1 MKTYKPLKIMLK
13 ITSHDLPL
21 NPIMAVNLDELQQQV
36 FELEDLKSTCKNGE
50 LKRFD
55 SIGKY
60 SIFVFIFNTMTPC
73 SSAKEADFVDVSFP
87 TVEMKLPEI
96 ALTTNVGWSFFSLN
110 PDTSDNLEKYFVDK
124 KRTLLKPVFR
134 FPQPYSEDHRIECLL
149 TTIKRKYQLPNSLAN
164 AEKVVPQ
171 LETDGY
177 CQFSGGGDILVHSG
191 LETLVVQGKEEDNE
205 EGHGGLSPISDGTA
219 ASTTLSV
226 EGKKGD
232 YSYERLKYQLF
243 ANIVRASVVKFINSM
258 KRFDEKSIEDVNII
272 TGYGA
277 NYTGCGHIGFYKLE
291 MTFNQNTTMIT
302 KLELSQRPQQYAA
315 AIMDY
320 ILDYFFKKLN
330 QYQK

>member
-13 ITSHDLPL
+13 ITLHDLPL
-21 NPIMAVNLDELQQQV
+21 KPTMVVNLDELQQQV
-36 FELEDLKSTCKNGE
+36 FELEDLKSTCENGE

-73 SSAKEADFVDVSFP
+73 SSAKEADFIHVDFP
-87 TVEMKLPEI
+87 IAEMKLPEM

-110 PDTSDNLEKYFVDK
+110 PDASDNLEKYFVDK
-124 KRTLLKPVFR
+124 KRLLLNPVIL
-134 FPQPYSEDHRIECLL
+134 FPIPNNEDHRIQCLL
-149 TTIKRKYQLPNSLAN
+149 TTIKRKYQLPNTLAD

-177 CQFSGGGDILVHSG
+177 CQFSGGGDIVVHSG
-191 LETLVVQGKEEDNE
+191 LQTLVVQGKNNE
-205 EGHGGLSPISDGTA
+205 EGDGGLSPISDGTA
-219 ASTTLSV
+219 ATTTLSV
-226 EGKKGD
+226 EGKKSD
-232 YSYERLKYQLF
+232 YSYEKLKYQLF
-243 ANIVRASVVKFINSM
+243 ANIVRASIVKFINSM
-258 KRFDEKSIEDVNII
+258 KRFDEKSIEDVKII

-277 NYTGCGHIGFYKLE
+277 SYTGFGDIGFYKLE
-291 MTFNQNTTMIT
+291 MNFNQNTMIIT
-302 KLELSQRPQQYAA
+302 KLELNRRPQQYAA
-315 AIMDY
+315 AIMDF